1 MHGPCV
7 AGVVER
13 AAVRGQGHAEGR
25 RQGGLDQRQALRQGG
40 KQTTQTLYIFTYLFL
55 DLQELFAD
63 FLQT

>member
-1 MHGPCV
+1 MHGPGV

-40 KQTTQTLYIFTYLFL
+40 KQTTQTL
-55 DLQELFAD
+55 
-63 FLQT
+63 